1 MLHVQSF
8 TFNPFQENTYLVY
21 NEKGEC
27 LIIDPGM
34 YQALDNKVLF
44 RFIDKNKLTPKMVIN
59 THTHIDH
66 VFGVKDCVER
76 YQIPFGFH
84 KLDLPIFESAVSA
97 ATLYGLQ
104 YTKAPAADFYID
116 ESKEISLGDDQLQ
129 VFLTPGHSLGS
140 VCFYSKEYHF
150 VIAGDVLF
158 QMSIGRSDL
167 PGGNYDTLIHSIH
180 SKLLSLPDETIV
192 YAGHGPKTHI
202 GLERMNNP
210 FLQ

>member
-1 MLHVQSF
+1 MLHVQTF

-27 LIIDPGM
+27 FIIDPGM
-34 YQALDNKVLF
+34 YQALDNNMLF
-44 RFIDKNKLTPKMVIN
+44 GFIEKNKLTPKMMMN
-59 THTHIDH
+59 THTHIYH
-66 VFGVKDCVER
+66 IFGVKDCVGR
-76 YQIPFGFH
+76 YQIPFCCH
-84 KLDLPIFESAVSA
+84 ELDQPIFESGASA
-97 ATLYGLQ
+97 AALYGLA
-104 YTKAPAADFYID
+104 YSKSPVADFYID
-116 ESKEISLGDDQLQ
+116 ESKEISLGEDRFQ
-129 VFLTPGHSLGS
+129 VLLTPGHSPGS
-140 VCFYSKEYHF
+140 VCFYSKENHF

-180 SKLLSLPDETIV
+180 SKLLSLPNETTV
-192 YAGHGPKTHI
+192 YAGHGPKTQI